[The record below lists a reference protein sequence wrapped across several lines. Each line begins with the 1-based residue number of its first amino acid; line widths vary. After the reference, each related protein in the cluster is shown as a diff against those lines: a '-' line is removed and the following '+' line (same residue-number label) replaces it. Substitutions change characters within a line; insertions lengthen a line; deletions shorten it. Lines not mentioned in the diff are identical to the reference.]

1 MAYKLAVKIATKSA
15 CYNDPRK
22 MQGLMGFML
31 HSVGCSQPSAEN
43 WANRWNS
50 PTATVCATYVIE
62 PNYVIQVLPENKR
75 PWTSGSGAN
84 GNANDYMMQLE
95 MAEPGSLKYI
105 GNSSKFTIDA
115 SKLKAAQEYVTANYW
130 TAVELFADR
139 CKAYGW
145 DPTEK
150 IPGKNHP
157 RVISHCEGGAKYLV
171 ASGHEDPE
179 HLWSQLKL
187 PYTMDTFRRDVKLAM
202 GATPTPPKA
211 ETVRLTAGTPYY
223 KAPDGKTVAGKIEV
237 TTNYTIVERSGK
249 YGKLKSGAG
258 WVQLKGDPAP
268 DPGKF
273 PYKIKLTKGTPYYDK
288 PDNKSKVN
296 GKVEATTNYTIVEE
310 SGIYGKLKSG
320 AGWVQLKD
328 EQPTFKPYV
337 VRVLSDVLNIRQSP
351 TTQAKIVGTL
361 RKDSAYT
368 IVEEQDGQGSVKG
381 WGKLKSGAGWIAL
394 DFVQFIRY
402 S

>member
-31 HSVGCSQPSAEN
+31 HSVGSSQPSAEN
-43 WANRWNS
+43 WAARWNS
-50 PTATVCATYVIE
+50 PDAKVTVTYVSE
-62 PNYVIQVLPENKR
+62 PGYVIQVLPETKR
-75 PWTSGSGAN
+75 PWGSGKGDN

-105 GNSSKFTIDA
+105 GKSSKFTIDA

-171 ASGHEDPE
+171 ASGHGDPE

-187 PYTMDTFRRDVKLAM
+187 PFTMDMFRRDVKLAM
-202 GATPTPPKA
+202 SATPTPTPPKT

-223 KAPDGKTVAGKIEV
+223 RQPDGKTVAGKIEV
-237 TTNYTIVERSGK
+237 TTNYTIVEYSGN

-258 WVQLKGDPAP
+258 WVKLADDPTLPIPTPTEHGHLEVWADKNPIKRGVKGKHVELLQAILFDKGYDIRQVDGDFGAVTEAALKDFQ
-268 DPGKF
+268 KNQ
-273 PYKIKLTKGTPYYDK
+273 KLTVDGW
-288 PDNKSKVN
+288 
-296 GKVEATTNYTIVEE
+296 A
-310 SGIYGKLKSG
+310 G
-320 AGWVQLKD
+320 AQVWTELIK
-328 EQPTFKPYV
+328 
-337 VRVLSDVLNIRQSP
+337 
-351 TTQAKIVGTL
+351 
-361 RKDSAYT
+361 
-368 IVEEQDGQGSVKG
+368 
-381 WGKLKSGAGWIAL
+381 
-394 DFVQFIRY
+394 
-402 S
+402 

>member
-22 MQGLMGFML
+22 MQGPLGAML

-84 GNANDYMMQLE
+84 GNANNYMFQAE
-95 MAEPGSLKYI
+95 MTEPACLQYQGGSAKFNVPADRLKE
-105 GNSSKFTIDA
+105 
-115 SKLKAAQEYVTANYW
+115 AQDFVTATYW
-130 TAVELFADR
+130 TAVELYADR
-139 CKAYGW
+139 FKALGL
-145 DPTEK
+145 DPTAM
-150 IPGKNHP
+150 IPTKKHP
-157 RVISHCEGGAKYLV
+157 TLISHAEGGAKYKV
-171 ASGHEDPE
+171 ASNHGDPE

-202 GATPTPPKA
+202 SATPTPPKT

-237 TTNYTIVERSGK
+237 TTNYTIVGHSGN

-258 WVQLKGDPAP
+258 WVKLTDDPAP
-268 DPGKF
+268 PTPTPTTGHLAAWADRNPIKRGTKGKHVEVLQAILYDKGYDIRQVDGNF
-273 PYKIKLTKGTPYYDK
+273 GAVTENAVKAYQKDQKLTVDGWAGAQ
-288 PDNKSKVN
+288 VW
-296 GKVEATTNYTIVEE
+296 EA
-310 SGIYGKLKSG
+310 LM
-320 AGWVQLKD
+320 
-328 EQPTFKPYV
+328 
-337 VRVLSDVLNIRQSP
+337 R
-351 TTQAKIVGTL
+351 
-361 RKDSAYT
+361 
-368 IVEEQDGQGSVKG
+368 
-381 WGKLKSGAGWIAL
+381 
-394 DFVQFIRY
+394 
-402 S
+402 